1 MCLSSRTAFLF
12 HTTFTYKEKHMIKNY
27 SFVLDLSLLN
37 SVKLPGIVSGDTGNV
52 FDILLVSNT
61 NPVTDLET
69 SRVRLVTENKDGLH
83 SQDSIVEGSD
93 ITIISGEVDGVETQG
108 IEVVVH
114 SGMISNGRNS
124 GYVELY
130 QTSEGSEIEW
140 DVKLTS
146 QEFTFNAVGSPSE
159 VAASYPSLTGLEAR
173 LKTLIEQLEGYLA
186 TFDPSKY
193 LRLDAQTLT
202 EEQAQQVRDNIS
214 AAYSLHTHGNISNDG
229 SIANAANKIVETDDD
244 GNIVAERSIVVTKT
258 DPSSL
263 TGLQDNDIVLY
274 EQV

>member
-1 MCLSSRTAFLF
+1 
-12 HTTFTYKEKHMIKNY
+12 MIKNY

-114 SGMISNGRNS
+114 SGMISNGRNN
-124 GYVELY
+124 GYVEIF

-159 VAASYPSLTGLEAR
+159 VAASYPSLTGFEAR

-193 LRLDAQTLT
+193 LRLDEQTLT

-244 GNIVAERSIVVTKT
+244 GYIVAERSIIVTKT

-263 TGLQDNDIVLY
+263 TGVQDNDIVLY

>member
-1 MCLSSRTAFLF
+1 MV
-12 HTTFTYKEKHMIKNY
+12 KNY
-27 SFVLDLSLLN
+27 SFVLDLALLN
-37 SVKLPGIVSGDTGNV
+37 SIELPGVISGDTGNV
-52 FDILLVSNT
+52 FSILLVNDAK
-61 NPVTDLET
+61 PVTDLDT
-69 SRVRLVTENKDGLH
+69 SRVRLVTANKDGLH
-83 SQDSIVEGSD
+83 SQDSAVEGSD
-93 ITIISGEVDGVETQG
+93 IEFISGEVDGAVTQG

-114 SGMISNGRNS
+114 SGMISNGRNN
-124 GYVELY
+124 GYVEIF

-173 LKTLIEQLEGYLA
+173 LKTLIEQLEGYLQ

-193 LRLDAQTLT
+193 LRLDEQELT
-202 EEQAQQVRDNIS
+202 EEQAQTVRNNIS

-244 GNIVAERSIVVTKT
+244 GYLVAERSIIVTKT

-263 TGLQDNDIVLY
+263 TGVQDNDIVLY